1 MLGLGKGNKVECI
14 GRKERE
20 IQSPMQC
27 QYLNLIKRLKKKR
40 ERKLEEVSCGIGGK
54 SGNVFFCIKK

>member
-27 QYLNLIKRLKKKR
+27 QYLNLIKRLKKKKR
-40 ERKLEEVSCGIGGK
+40 EKIRRSKLWDRRKIRKC
-54 SGNVFFCIKK
+54 VFLY